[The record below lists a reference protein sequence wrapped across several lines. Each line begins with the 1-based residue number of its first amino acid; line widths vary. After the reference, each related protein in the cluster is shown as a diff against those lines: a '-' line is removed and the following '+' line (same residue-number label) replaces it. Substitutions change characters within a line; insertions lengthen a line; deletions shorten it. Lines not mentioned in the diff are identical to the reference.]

1 LSQFCGSNLM
11 LLLTP
16 AHGSCEQKDKC
27 EGIHLL
33 WFRERSHTK
42 DSRGETAS
50 RHTCDFKTNSHGNL
64 QRRGASRQCLG
75 ESPSFHCELS
85 EQVVQTIQCRRAV
98 MAPHADRRDSVGES
112 PDSMRHYWAM
122 SEALIQ
128 RGGSAPSWPAQGG
141 IVGERPCTRAFGLIA
156 LTPRHKKRTQCVCN
170 PSTSRYESLR

>member
-1 LSQFCGSNLM
+1 MVLVSRTTKAREFIQYSFENETIPVFSKQIHM
-11 LLLTP
+11 VTP
-16 AHGSCEQKDKC
+16 EES
-27 EGIHLL
+27 
-33 WFRERSHTK
+33 
-42 DSRGETAS
+42 
-50 RHTCDFKTNSHGNL
+50 
-64 QRRGASRQCLG
+64 G
-75 ESPSFHCELS
+75 ESPVPRRVAQFFTANKGR
-85 EQVVQTIQCRRAV
+85 VVQTIQCRRAV